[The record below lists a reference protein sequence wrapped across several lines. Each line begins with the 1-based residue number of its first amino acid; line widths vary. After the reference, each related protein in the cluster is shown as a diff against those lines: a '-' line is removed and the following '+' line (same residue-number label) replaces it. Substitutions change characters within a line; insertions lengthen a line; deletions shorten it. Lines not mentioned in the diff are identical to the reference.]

1 MCHYYSTYKCHTFR
15 YSLKVLKGVINKKRK
30 EKLLF
35 APLERCTKKKKD
47 FCYHEKETERFLQR
61 FITKLPAVVG
71 GACVKQHVIAKNT
84 LKLYWDHV
92 TVG

>member
-1 MCHYYSTYKCHTFR
+1 MPLLLNLQMSHISIF
-15 YSLKVLKGVINKKRK
+15 SEGVERCYQQKKRK

-35 APLERCTKKKKD
+35 APLREMHTKKD
-47 FCYHEKETERFLQR
+47 FCYHEKETKRFLQR

-84 LKLYWDHV
+84 LKLYWDHE

>member
-1 MCHYYSTYKCHTFR
+1 MSHISIF
-15 YSLKVLKGVINKKRK
+15 SEGVERCYQQKRK
-30 EKLLF
+30 
-35 APLERCTKKKKD
+35 APVCTRDAQKKD

>member
-30 EKLLF
+30 
-35 APLERCTKKKKD
+35 APVCTIREMHKKKD

>member
-1 MCHYYSTYKCHTFR
+1 MSHISIF
-15 YSLKVLKGVINKKRK
+15 SEGVERCYQQKKKRK
-30 EKLLF
+30 
-35 APLERCTKKKKD
+35 APVCTIREMHKKKKED

-71 GACVKQHVIAKNT
+71 GACVKPHVIAKNT